1 MMILLDYDK
10 MRLFLAATPQP
21 DSVWCDTQLTATRAL
36 LTADPGDTGVV
47 DAELWFEQVV
57 HCEPGPAAAG
67 KLRWDNKQEQSPV
80 KAVRCHRSTTRGRQ

>member
-1 MMILLDYDK
+1 MILLDYDK

-36 LTADPGDTGVV
+36 LTADPGGAGVV

-57 HCEPGPAAAG
+57 HGEPGPAAAG

-80 KAVRCHRSTTRGRQ
+80 KVVRCHRSTIGGPR